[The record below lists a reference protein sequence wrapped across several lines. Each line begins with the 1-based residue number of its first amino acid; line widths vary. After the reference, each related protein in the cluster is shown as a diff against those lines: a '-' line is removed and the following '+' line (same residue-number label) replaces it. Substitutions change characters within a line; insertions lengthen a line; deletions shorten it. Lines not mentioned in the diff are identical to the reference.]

1 MTSYLVKLN
10 GNMVMTGRTTLHGI
24 CVKGD
29 TKDEAR
35 ESLRKLIED
44 MDLEKCAEPN
54 EAQEAMKNGCEG
66 VPNG

>member
-35 ESLRKLIED
+35 GSLRKLIED
-44 MDLEKCAEPN
+44 MDLEKCVEPN
-54 EAQEAMKNGCEG
+54 EAVDEAMRGDEEY
-66 VPNG
+66 